1 MTTFKGFS
9 ESETSPIALPEAF
22 FRELLHQIDDLD
34 ELRIVLYVFWRLDQL
49 EGSIRY
55 LRISDFFGDKNFLQS
70 FGKTKEK
77 TLKNVEDALAKAVER
92 GVLLEVKIDSEPGHE
107 ELIFLN
113 SPKGRAAVQA
123 IEQGQWKPD
132 NHAID
137 ETIFQE
143 QPANIFKLYES
154 NIGPLTPMIAEA
166 LGEAEDTYPAE
177 WIEDAIRIAVE
188 RNKRSWR
195 YSEAILKRWQRD
207 GRDVKKEKPED
218 RRDSAENRRRYI
230 KGELSDYIEH

>member
-9 ESETSPIALPEAF
+9 ESEAPPIALPEAF
-22 FRELLHQIDDLD
+22 FREILPQIDDLD
-34 ELRIVLYVFWRLDQL
+34 ELRIILYAFWRLDQL

-55 LRISDFFGDKNFLQS
+55 LPISAFVQEESFLHS
-70 FGKTKEK
+70 FGKTEEK
-77 TLKNVEDALAKAVER
+77 ASRKLEGALAKAVKR
-92 GVLLEVKIDSEPGHE
+92 GTLLKVRIDSESGHE

-123 IEQGQWKPD
+123 IEQGHWNPD
-132 NHAID
+132 THAID
-137 ETIFQE
+137 ETILQE
-143 QPANIFKLYES
+143 PLVNIFKLYET

-166 LGEAEDTYPAE
+166 LGDAEDTYPIE

-195 YSEAILKRWQRD
+195 YAEAILKRWQRD

-218 RRDSAENRRRYI
+218 QRDSAENRRRYI
-230 KGELSDYIEH
+230 EGNLSDFIEH